1 MAGKRR
7 DIRKVLTVINSR
19 KGDAQG
25 VMRSIMRSIED
36 FSRRRGIESTS
47 VDYAE
52 LGTAAALSGVDLAIS
67 LGGDGTLLSC
77 ARVLAPRSIP
87 ILAVNIGDFGFIT
100 EVSQAELLDTWERY
114 LDGSLGESARLM
126 LSVTVLREGA
136 EAASFVGLNE
146 AVIGIMG
153 ISRMIRLK
161 IYLSDAYMGRY
172 RADGVIVAT
181 PTGSTAYSLSA
192 GGPILHPEMEAF
204 ILTPI
209 CPFTLSNRPTVVP
222 ATEILRVEV
231 EEPQKV
237 DTVLTI
243 DGQEIFPLRPR
254 DRVTLRRAPQKARI
268 VHNDRR
274 TFYDVLRTK
283 LNWTGEPHA

>member
-19 KGDAQG
+19 KGDAQP
-25 VMRSIMRSIED
+25 VVRSIQEFAGAHGIEVVSLD
-36 FSRRRGIESTS
+36 FADRRRADE
-47 VDYAE
+47 
-52 LGTAAALSGVDLAIS
+52 LSGVDLAIS

-77 ARVLAPRSIP
+77 ARMLAPRSVP
-87 ILAVNIGDFGFIT
+87 ILAVNMGDFGFIT
-100 EVSQAELLDTWERY
+100 EVSKGELVDTWSRFMDGGLGVSERM
-114 LDGSLGESARLM
+114 M
-126 LSVTVLREGA
+126 LSVVVHRDGA
-136 EAASFVGLNE
+136 LAASFTGLNE
-146 AVIGIMG
+146 AVVGIMG
-153 ISRMIRLK
+153 ISRMIRLQ
-161 IYLSDAYMGRY
+161 IYLSDASMGRY

-181 PTGSTAYSLSA
+181 PTGSTAYSMAA

-237 DTVLTI
+237 DTVLTV

-254 DRVTLRRAPQKARI
+254 DSVTITRAAHKARI
-268 VHNDRR
+268 VHTDRR
-274 TFYDVLRTK
+274 TFYEVLRTK